1 MPQVVSDAIQRQH
14 YAYGGSSG
22 NGGAG
27 SKGITVTLQAGPV
40 GLGPQALLMLLRR
53 SCDITQLMLLVHML
67 LSVERCCCSR
77 GSSGCCVGA
86 TWLRLPPP
94 HKPCLPPPMSLQDG
108 RIFEGRLVSYDTV
121 SDLAVLRVE
130 SDSPLPTAK
139 LGALAALQGHG
150 FEGQM
155 QRLSRSGYREGL

>member
-1 MPQVVSDAIQRQH
+1 
-14 YAYGGSSG
+14 
-22 NGGAG
+22 
-27 SKGITVTLQAGPV
+27 
-40 GLGPQALLMLLRR
+40 
-53 SCDITQLMLLVHML
+53 
-67 LSVERCCCSR
+67 
-77 GSSGCCVGA
+77 
-86 TWLRLPPP
+86 
-94 HKPCLPPPMSLQDG
+94 MSLQDG